1 MCRIRCGDLHN
12 VILAKEREFEANM
25 GQIVSLKPAQA
36 IEWNFILK
44 KKWVNKKKN
53 EEIDILTTP
62 FIYNILYRWME
73 ISHHAT

>member
-44 KKWVNKKKN
+44 KKMSQQEKKWGDRYTN
-53 EEIDILTTP
+53 YPIHL
-62 FIYNILYRWME
+62 
-73 ISHHAT
+73 